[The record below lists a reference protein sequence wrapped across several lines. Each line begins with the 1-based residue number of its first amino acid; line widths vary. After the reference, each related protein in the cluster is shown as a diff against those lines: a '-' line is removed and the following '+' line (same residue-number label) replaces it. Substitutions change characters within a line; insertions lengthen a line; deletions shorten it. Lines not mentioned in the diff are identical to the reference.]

1 MARLKAQLRRDA
13 AVLAALGALMGD
25 SRRRLLVCL
34 LMGDGVVK
42 AARLAGL
49 GDETARDLAKR
60 LADEGFIRRGS
71 HGRIG
76 LSASGKRAA
85 LAALQPLK
93 SAVMAGASQVNDDL
107 F

>member
-1 MARLKAQLRRDA
+1 M
-13 AVLAALGALMGD
+13 LAAIGDLMGD

-34 LMGDGVVK
+34 LMGGGVVK
-42 AARLAGL
+42 AARLAGI
-49 GDETARDLAKR
+49 GDETARDLAKG
-60 LADEGFIRRGS
+60 LAADGFVRRGA

-93 SAVMAGASQVNDDL
+93 SAVLAGASQDNDDL